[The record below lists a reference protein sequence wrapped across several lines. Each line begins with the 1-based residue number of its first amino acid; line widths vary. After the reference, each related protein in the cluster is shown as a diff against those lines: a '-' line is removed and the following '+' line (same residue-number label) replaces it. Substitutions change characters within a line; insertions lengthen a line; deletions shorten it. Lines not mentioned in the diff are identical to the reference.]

1 MDSGA
6 VTNLLEDA
14 YLVLQYAVRAGR
26 LPDATLPN
34 AIREVEANI
43 GAGGLAGLVPLSN
56 AMNGAVT
63 AIAPITLVDLRAGRS
78 PFDKDH
84 RGSSR
89 KLQYSLC
96 GLTVLLAA
104 FIAFYSFS
112 VQRKEGALR
121 EYQDVRAANIPEKVD
136 ALYRLVQQEEVR
148 TRKDPRFEQY
158 QRSLNEIQGL
168 DARDQAALQLLAE
181 QSLATGWP
189 FHEEVRAALTWI
201 SRALPGTLGSPG
213 AGSDL
218 PETPSRYENMC
229 DAPAQE
235 ASDRSSAD
243 QTGSSAWRQVVLRE
257 QINQSC
263 FKEMMGIKHG
273 MAIESTSLFYTAHI
287 RDNVVLLNVWILPFL
302 SGLLGATVF
311 LLRDS
316 LNPLTANF
324 GLARVVV
331 RLALGGVAGIIIGW
345 FWVPTGTFGTQL
357 GKGSSIPMALA
368 FLTGFSI
375 DILFSA
381 LDRLKGTLTAAQ
393 EPAKAT
399 PR

>member
-1 MDSGA
+1 MENSA

-34 AIREVEANI
+34 AIKEVEASM

-63 AIAPITLVDLRAGRS
+63 AIAPVTLVDLRAGRS

-96 GLTVLLAA
+96 GLTVILAA

-121 EYQDVRAANIPEKVD
+121 EYQEVRAANIPEKVD

-148 TRKDPRFEQY
+148 IKKDPRYEQY
-158 QRSLNEIQGL
+158 QRSLNEILGL

-189 FHEEVRAALTWI
+189 FRDEVRALLTWI
-201 SRALPGTLGSPG
+201 ARVLPGTSGGAPG
-213 AGSDL
+213 AGTDL
-218 PETPSRYENMC
+218 SAQPSRYENMC
-229 DAPAQE
+229 DQVQDALAQS
-235 ASDRSSAD
+235 AAD
-243 QTGSSAWRQVVLRE
+243 QTGSSAWRQAVLRE

-273 MAIESTSLFYTAHI
+273 VAIESASLFYTAHI
-287 RDNVVLLNVWILPFL
+287 RDNVVLLSVWILPFL

-345 FWVPTGTFGTQL
+345 FWVPTGTFGPQI

-381 LDRLKGTLTAAQ
+381 LDRLKGTLSAAQ